1 MQTDKKLG
9 FATRQIHAG
18 EMVNSAGALCAPIY
32 QTSTFVFDSV
42 EQGGHTFAGT
52 EEGYIYT
59 RPGNPTLNLCEAKL
73 ASLENGEACMST
85 ASGMGAITAVFY
97 AGVVAGDEVVA
108 DETLYGCTFAFLSKE
123 ITMLGV
129 KVTFVDMTNVESLKA
144 ALTDKTKIVYFETPC
159 NPTLKIIDIKA
170 VAEAAHAF
178 NPEIK
183 VVVDNTF
190 CTPYIQRPLELGADV
205 VVHSATKYLN
215 GHGDVIAGFVVGKA
229 DFINNHVRAIG
240 VVHMNG
246 AVQSPFDS
254 FLINRGMKTLNIRME
269 RHSANAQKL
278 AEFFEAHPAV
288 GKVYYPG
295 LKSFDGY
302 EIARRQMS
310 LPGGMIAIE
319 LNADKQATAAAINK
333 LRLCKIA
340 VSLGDAETLVEH
352 PATMTHF
359 TYSAEELAAAGI
371 SEGLV
376 RISVGLEDVEDLID
390 DFRQAF
396 SGLE

>member
-1 MQTDKKLG
+1 MNNEKKLG

-18 EMVNSAGALCAPIY
+18 EVENSASALCAPIY

-42 EQGGHTFAGT
+42 EQGGARFAGT
-52 EEGYIYT
+52 EDGYIYS
-59 RPGNPTLNLCEAKL
+59 RPSNPTLNLCEAKI
-73 ASLENGEACMST
+73 ASLENGEAAVST

-97 AGVVAGDEVVA
+97 ASVVAGDEVVA

-123 ITMLGV
+123 ITQLGV
-129 KVTFVDMTNVESLKA
+129 KVTFVDLSKPENLKA

-170 VAEAAHAF
+170 VADMAHAY
-178 NPEIK
+178 NSNIK
-183 VVVDNTF
+183 VVVDNIF
-190 CTPYIQRPLELGADV
+190 CTPYLQRPLDLGADV

-215 GHGDVIAGFVVGKA
+215 GHGDVIAGFVVGSA
-229 DFINNHVRAIG
+229 DFIADVRGIG

-246 AVQSPFDS
+246 AVQSPFNA

-269 RHSANAQKL
+269 RHCANAEKL
-278 AEFFEAHPAV
+278 ARYFEAHPAV
-288 GKVYYPG
+288 EKVYYPG
-295 LKSFDGY
+295 LESFAGHDV
-302 EIARRQMS
+302 AKKQMS

-319 LNADKQATAAAINK
+319 LKADKATTARTINK
-333 LRLCKIA
+333 LKLCKIA

-352 PATMTHF
+352 AATMTHF
-359 TYSAEELAAAGI
+359 TYSAEELKAAGI

-376 RISVGLEDVEDLID
+376 RISVGLEDVEDIIA
-390 DFRQAF
+390 DFEMAF
-396 SGLE
+396 SDLK